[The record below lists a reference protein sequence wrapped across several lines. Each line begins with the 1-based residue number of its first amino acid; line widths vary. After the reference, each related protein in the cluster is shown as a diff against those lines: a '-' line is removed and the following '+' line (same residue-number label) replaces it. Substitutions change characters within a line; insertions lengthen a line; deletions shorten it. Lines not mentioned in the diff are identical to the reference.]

1 MLLNE
6 GGKTCFWFQ
15 ELSKI
20 YQDQKNISSS
30 YMICKH
36 FGVIPNSKTDMFS
49 TFRINDL
56 LKDIILSCSVTSLEK
71 LAIIKQQIMQD
82 SNKAG
87 VAND

>member
-1 MLLNE
+1 MISLFQ
-6 GGKTCFWFQ
+6 KTKHT
-15 ELSKI
+15 LI
-20 YQDQKNISSS
+20 G
-30 YMICKH
+30 MICKH
-36 FGVIPNSKTDMFS
+36 FGVIPNSKTDIFS

-56 LKDIILSCSVTSLEK
+56 LKDIILSSSVTSLEK